1 MARLIWTEPALKDLE
16 TIAEYIALD
25 KPDAAQRYVKKV
37 FATVEGLSQ
46 FPQSGSIPV
55 EISNLPYRQVVVP
68 PCRVF
73 YRYDK
78 DYVFIIFVMR
88 SEQNLRQE
96 MLTERDEDPS
106 NKPSDCDS

>member
-1 MARLIWTEPALKDLE
+1 MARLIWTEPALRDLE

-25 KPDAAQRYVKKV
+25 KPDAAQRYVKRV
-37 FATVEGLSQ
+37 FAAAERLSQ
-46 FPQSGSIPV
+46 FPKSGSIPR
-55 EISNLPYRQVVVP
+55 EMPNLPYRQIVIP

-88 SEQNLRQE
+88 SERNLQQDI
-96 MLTERDEDPS
+96 LTERDEKKS
-106 NKPSDCDS
+106 NK